1 MNEKIKVEIYGIKDQ
16 LPPTGCSSCAGCKSA
31 GDCAPPKTMGEMY
44 DELVSFIDSSNVKEK
59 VELHFIDIEKNG
71 LENHEDVKNAI
82 EVGNRIP
89 FTAIGGALKF
99 QGGVY
104 PQMVVQEVLKALQ
117 G

>member
-1 MNEKIKVEIYGIKDQ
+1 MSDKIKVEIYGIKDQ

-44 DELVSFIDSSNVKEK
+44 DELVSFINESQVKDK
-59 VELHFIDIEKNG
+59 VELCFIDIEKDANG
-71 LENHEDVKNAI
+71 SHEDVKKAM

-89 FTAIGGALKF
+89 FTAINGALKF

-117 G
+117 A

>member
-1 MNEKIKVEIYGIKDQ
+1 MSEKIKIEIYGIKDQ

-44 DELVSFIDSSNVKEK
+44 DELVSYIDESQIKDK
-59 VELHFIDIEKNG
+59 VDLSFIDIEKDTS
-71 LENHEDVKNAI
+71 ETHEDVRKAM

-89 FTAIGGALKF
+89 FTAIGGVLKF

-117 G
+117 A